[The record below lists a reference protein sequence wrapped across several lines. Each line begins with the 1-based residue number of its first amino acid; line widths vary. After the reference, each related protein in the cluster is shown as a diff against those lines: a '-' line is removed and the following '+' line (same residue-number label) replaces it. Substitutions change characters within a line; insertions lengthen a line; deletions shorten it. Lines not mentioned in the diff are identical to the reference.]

1 VTTWREALIARV
13 RAMHRM
19 WTRGVA
25 DLTVAQVNHVE
36 RAAVLPIAFTLV
48 HYVRGED
55 SNASRVF
62 DQSGMR
68 WDAHVARIGFK
79 GEVPVRGSP
88 MAAASAVRIGDM
100 DAWRAYQ
107 TAVFERTEALLHA
120 LAPNDLETLMFDGV
134 RPDGLERSFLEVLVP
149 AGPLRRGDL
158 AEAWIYQHGIRHLG
172 ELEHARALVG
182 LTGLS

>member
-1 VTTWREALIARV
+1 MTTWREALIARV
-13 RAMHRM
+13 GAMHRL
-19 WTRGVA
+19 WVRGVA
-25 DLTVAQVNHVE
+25 DLSVSQVNHVE

-55 SNASRVF
+55 ANASRIF

-68 WDAHVARIGFK
+68 WDAHVAKIGFR
-79 GEVPVRGSP
+79 GEVPVRGSA
-88 MAAASAVRIGDM
+88 MALASAVRLGDM

-134 RPDGLERSFLEVLVP
+134 RPDGLESSFVSLLVP

-158 AEAWIYQHGIRHLG
+158 AEAWIYQHGIRHIG

-182 LTGLS
+182 LGGLS

>member
-1 VTTWREALIARV
+1 MTSWREGLIARV
-13 RAMHRM
+13 GAMHRM

-88 MAAASAVRIGDM
+88 MASASAVRLGDM

-107 TAVFERTEALLHA
+107 TAVFERTEAMLQA
-120 LAPNDLETLMFDGV
+120 LGPNDLETLMFDGL
-134 RPDGLERSFLEVLVP
+134 RPGGLENSFIDHLVP
-149 AGPLRRGDL
+149 SGPLRRGDL
-158 AEAWIYQHGIRHLG
+158 AEAWIYQHGIRHIG

-182 LTGLS
+182 LGGLS

>member
-1 VTTWREALIARV
+1 MTTWREALIARV
-13 RAMHRM
+13 RAMHGM

-25 DLTVAQVNHVE
+25 DLVVAQVNHVE

-68 WDAHVARIGFK
+68 WDAHAARIGFK
-79 GEVPVRGSP
+79 GEIPVRGSP
-88 MAAASAVRIGDM
+88 LAAASAVRIGDM

-107 TAVFERTEALLHA
+107 TAVFERTEALLYA
-120 LAPNDLETLMFDGV
+120 LAPNDLETLMFDGL
-134 RPDGLERSFLEVLVP
+134 RPEGLERSFIELLVP

-182 LTGLS
+182 LAGLS

>member
-13 RAMHRM
+13 RAMHGM

-36 RAAVLPIAFTLV
+36 RVAVLPLAFTLV

-55 SNASRVF
+55 QNASRVF

-68 WDAHVARIGFK
+68 WDAHVAKIGFK
-79 GEVPVRGSP
+79 GEVPARGSS
-88 MAAASAVRIGDM
+88 MALASAVRIGDL

-107 TAVFERTEALLHA
+107 TAVFERTEAMLHA

-134 RPDGLERSFLEVLVP
+134 RPDGLEHSFLELMVP

-182 LTGLS
+182 LGGLS